1 VAVYDYIVETGVIVP
16 DTSDTRAEVESTY
29 KGIFGDD
36 FITDPST
43 PEGALITADTIGFNS
58 VAINNATLANQ
69 INPNLGG
76 GVFLDGVMALSDL
89 ERGAGTPSL
98 VELDL
103 TGVASTPIPAGSIA
117 QTADGVQFASIDA
130 IVIGSGGTVSG
141 QFQSVEVGPIGAAPN
156 TITNIVSGII
166 GWETVNNPAAA
177 IPGQTQQSDP
187 SARTF
192 RRQAIALQGQNTAAA
207 VYSNARAVQ
216 GVTSVA
222 YLENDSN
229 ASETIEG
236 IVLAPNSVWVA
247 VQGGADQDVAE
258 ALYKSK
264 TPGAA
269 WNGSTTVQVTDAS
282 SQQTQNVSFQRPTE
296 VQIYVRVTARLIGA
310 TGTDPTQDIKT
321 AIVDYANGEI
331 DGEDGLGIGDDVSPF
346 ELAGAVNIQAPPVFV
361 ALCEVSDDNAT
372 FSTDTY
378 VIAKDEIAVI
388 PEANISVTIA

>member
-1 VAVYDYIVETGVIVP
+1 MAVYDYIVETGVIVP